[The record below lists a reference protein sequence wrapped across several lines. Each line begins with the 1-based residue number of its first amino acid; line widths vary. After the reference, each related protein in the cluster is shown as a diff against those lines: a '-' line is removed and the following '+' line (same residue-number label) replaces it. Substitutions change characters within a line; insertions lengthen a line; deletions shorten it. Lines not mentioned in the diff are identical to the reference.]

1 MVKIVVWLPIGPD
14 DECEEVFRASFLNDD
29 QNVGVSVSVVI
40 TRNNGNNLAIR
51 NLAILQ

>member
-14 DECEEVFRASFLNDD
+14 DECEEVFRVRFFNDD

-40 TRNNGNNLAIR
+40 TRHNGNNLAIS
-51 NLAILQ
+51 NLTILQ